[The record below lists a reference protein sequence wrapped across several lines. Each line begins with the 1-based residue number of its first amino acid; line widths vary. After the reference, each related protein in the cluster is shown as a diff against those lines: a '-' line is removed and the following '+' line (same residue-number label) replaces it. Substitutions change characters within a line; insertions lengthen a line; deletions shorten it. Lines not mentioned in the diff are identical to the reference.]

1 MKRILFTSLAVLLL
15 LSACSKPTQM
25 LPPGY
30 VEDTG
35 DGYGIY
41 EFTFLEESASGGTL
55 SGWDFVYTYNGEEIQ
70 TGHRIRFAL
79 GTFSFHS
86 ITVEAV
92 EQADPEN
99 VSGGVLSVAICHGGS
114 GNTEI
119 ALTDSSGKTET
130 CKITCNVSRVDR
142 EE

>member
-41 EFTFLEESASGGTL
+41 EFTLSAQSL
-55 SGWDFVYTYNGEEIQ
+55 SGDSLSDWDFVYTYNGEEIQ
-70 TGHRIRFAL
+70 TGHQIHFSLGVFA
-79 GTFSFHS
+79 FHS
-86 ITVEAV
+86 IGVEVA
-92 EQADPEN
+92 ERAAPEN
-99 VSGGVLSVAICHGGS
+99 VYSDMFAVAICHGGS